1 MIATVNLLARP
12 GPDGCWG
19 VAAARAEQRRA
30 KEARI
35 PLHRFAAPE
44 EVAEAVLCL
53 ASPAANFI
61 SGVSLPLDGR
71 MHATI
76 VQEQEIQAVRES
88 HREGADADLKA
99 LGVQIR
105 QLQTEA
111 LPADRLHGAIDIEPL
126 EHMLHAPDGL
136 HAACGEA
143 PTSDRQEVKSAF
155 VLATYPDGA
164 DVHGGDRPLEV
175 GPTGGLEGRNRLR
188 VFLRAWVGLPSA
200 WP

>member
-35 PLHRFAAPE
+35 PLHRFTAPE
-44 EVAEAVLCL
+44 EVAKAVLCL

-61 SGVSLPLDGR
+61 SGVSLPLDGG

-76 VQEQEIQAVRES
+76 IQEQE
-88 HREGADADLKA
+88 A

-126 EHMLHAPDGL
+126 EHMVHAPDGL

-175 GPTGGLEGRNRLR
+175 GPTGDLEDRNRLR